1 MANDQ
6 AMVSKARSLF
16 SQHLVLSDFVRMLE
30 THEVPSIAA
39 ILKNETRYQ
48 TVLEDINDKSVHRE
62 FLEQRI
68 RLQAHHEFNILM
80 RYMKVDKHQFYQFYI
95 QDLEI
100 KHLIYALH
108 AIETKSKSF
117 LGQFM
122 LDLDDFMVF
131 DLNKLLA
138 ANTFEDVYNLVEH
151 THYKNALSSLLT
163 DSPNLGVIE
172 DRLRRAYKVN
182 ILSMIEFGK
191 YQEVSDLFK
200 MSLEL
205 ENIELIFRLKKYY
218 PGSYEA
224 LNGLKNGPYLH
235 IPKEKI
241 FKWIEKSSIEEMIT
255 DLQNSYYGRFVEF
268 NLEQNIEY
276 FVSNILFKVF
286 SRKMRQSQKPNVV
299 LFSYMH
305 LLELEI
311 QNIVDVVEGARY
323 KLPSSEVI
331 ELLII

>member
-122 LDLDDFMVF
+122 LDLDDLMVF
-131 DLNKLLA
+131 DLNKLLE
-138 ANTFEDVYNLVEH
+138 ANTFEDVYKLVEH
-151 THYKNALSSLLT
+151 THYKSALSSLLT
-163 DSPNLGVIE
+163 ESPNLGMIE
-172 DRLRRAYKVN
+172 DKLRRAYKVN
-182 ILSMIEFGK
+182 ILSMIEVGK

-224 LNGLKNGPYLH
+224 LNGLKGGPYLH
-235 IPKEKI
+235 IPKEKL

-268 NLEQNIEY
+268 NQEQNIEY
-276 FVSNILFKVF
+276 FVSNILFKVL
-286 SRKMRQSQKPNVV
+286 SRKMRQSQKPDVI

-323 KLPSSEVI
+323 QLPSAEVI